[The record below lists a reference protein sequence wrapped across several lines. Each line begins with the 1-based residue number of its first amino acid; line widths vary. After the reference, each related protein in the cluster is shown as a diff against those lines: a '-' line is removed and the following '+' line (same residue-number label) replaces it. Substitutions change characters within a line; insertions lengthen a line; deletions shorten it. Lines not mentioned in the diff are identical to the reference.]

1 MTSKP
6 KVTTCLWFDQNGEE
20 AAKFYVSLFDN
31 ARIGHISRYGKN
43 GRMPEGLAMVVT
55 FDLAGT
61 PYMAL
66 NGGPMYK
73 LSEATSIVVQCE
85 NQVEI
90 DRLWTALT
98 ADGGKEVMCGWL
110 RDRFG
115 LAWQI
120 VPAQIGDW
128 MSNPDPAVGAR
139 VMAAV
144 MGMVKI
150 DIAALEKAAR
160 GS

>member
-1 MTSKP
+1 
-6 KVTTCLWFDQNGEE
+6 
-20 AAKFYVSLFDN
+20 
-31 ARIGHISRYGKN
+31 
-43 GRMPEGLAMVVT
+43 
-55 FDLAGT
+55 
-61 PYMAL
+61 MAL

-85 NQVEI
+85 NQAEI

-128 MSNPDPAVGAR
+128 MSNPDPAVGGR